1 MTRLPWPGGAT
12 AERVRRYAAG
22 KDGPAI
28 GAVRVHG
35 DEAMRIKACAAVLL
49 SASVAIAAAALPAV
63 AVAQGM
69 GGGGGTP
76 GEAVPTP
83 LLPEAGAT
91 VLAPAGAED
100 ASGYPASARKDYIL
114 ACVNVNGGTED
125 ARKSC
130 GCSMDVIAS
139 ILPYDRYDQADTI
152 LRMRRMAGGY
162 LAGEFRVQ
170 STNQTLDELREAQAE
185 GEVRCF

>member
-1 MTRLPWPGGAT
+1 MRLG
-12 AERVRRYAAG
+12 
-22 KDGPAI
+22 
-28 GAVRVHG
+28 
-35 DEAMRIKACAAVLL
+35 ACAAVLL
-49 SASVAIAAAALPAV
+49 CVGVATAAGVPSAAAQEAA
-63 AVAQGM
+63 A
-69 GGGGGTP
+69 GT
-76 GEAVPTP
+76 A
-83 LLPEAGAT
+83 PEAGPS
-91 VLAPAGAED
+91 PAAASEPED

-114 ACVNVNGGTED
+114 ACVTVNGGTEA
-125 ARKSC
+125 ARTSC

-170 STNQTLDELREAQAE
+170 SANQTLDALREAQAE

>member
-1 MTRLPWPGGAT
+1 MPGDA
-12 AERVRRYAAG
+12 VV
-22 KDGPAI
+22 
-28 GAVRVHG
+28 VRVWAG
-35 DEAMRIKACAAVLL
+35 VLVGLAV
-49 SASVAIAAAALPAV
+49 AAAAMP
-63 AVAQGM
+63 AVAQG
-69 GGGGGTP
+69 TEAP
-76 GEAVPTP
+76 GSEAAP
-83 LLPEAGAT
+83 LLPEAGP
-91 VLAPAGAED
+91 APAAAAGAED

-125 ARKSC
+125 ARRSC

-139 ILPYDRYDQADTI
+139 ILPYERYDQADTI

>member
-1 MTRLPWPGGAT
+1 MAF
-12 AERVRRYAAG
+12 
-22 KDGPAI
+22 
-28 GAVRVHG
+28 
-35 DEAMRIKACAAVLL
+35 KACAAFLL
-49 SASVAIAAAALPAV
+49 AASMAVAAALPAW
-63 AVAQGM
+63 AQDAAGVQ
-69 GGGGGTP
+69 GGEP
-76 GEAVPTP
+76 A
-83 LLPEAGAT
+83 LPQAGAT
-91 VLAPAGAED
+91 PAAPAGPADE
-100 ASGYPASARKDYIL
+100 SGYPASARKDYIL
-114 ACVNVNGGTED
+114 ACVNVNGGTEE

-139 ILPYDRYDQADTI
+139 ILPYERYDQADTI

>member
-1 MTRLPWPGGAT
+1 MGGA
-12 AERVRRYAAG
+12 RLG
-22 KDGPAI
+22 
-28 GAVRVHG
+28 
-35 DEAMRIKACAAVLL
+35 VLL
-49 SASVAIAAAALPAV
+49 AGSLAV
-63 AVAQGM
+63 ACLVSQVGLIPAAQAQSVPD
-69 GGGGGTP
+69 TP
-76 GEAVPTP
+76 EMADPPSAGPNPVPAAEASEVT
-83 LLPEAGAT
+83 
-91 VLAPAGAED
+91 
-100 ASGYPASARKDYIL
+100 SGYPESARKDYIL
-114 ACVNVNGGTED
+114 ACVNVNGGTEQ

-130 GCSMDVIAS
+130 SCSMDVIAS

>member
-1 MTRLPWPGGAT
+1 MRL
-12 AERVRRYAAG
+12 
-22 KDGPAI
+22 
-28 GAVRVHG
+28 
-35 DEAMRIKACAAVLL
+35 MACAAVLL
-49 SASVAIAAAALPAV
+49 CAGVAIAAAAPPAAAQDAAASDPGVALP
-63 AVAQGM
+63 Q
-69 GGGGGTP
+69 
-76 GEAVPTP
+76 
-83 LLPEAGAT
+83 AGPSP
-91 VLAPAGAED
+91 APAPGPQD
-100 ASGYPASARKDYIL
+100 ASGYPASARRDYIL
-114 ACVNVNGGTED
+114 ACVNVNGGTD
-125 ARKSC
+125 AARTSC

>member
-1 MTRLPWPGGAT
+1 MRL
-12 AERVRRYAAG
+12 
-22 KDGPAI
+22 
-28 GAVRVHG
+28 
-35 DEAMRIKACAAVLL
+35 KACAAVLL
-49 SASVAIAAAALPAV
+49 CVCAAVA
-63 AVAQGM
+63 AVAQEA
-69 GGGGGTP
+69 TP
-76 GEAVPTP
+76 GGVGA
-83 LLPEAGAT
+83 LPQAGASP
-91 VLAPAGAED
+91 APLD

-114 ACVNVNGGTED
+114 ACVTVNGGTEA
-125 ARKSC
+125 ARASC

-170 STNQTLDELREAQAE
+170 STNQTLDALREAQAE

>member
-1 MTRLPWPGGAT
+1 MP
-12 AERVRRYAAG
+12 
-22 KDGPAI
+22 
-28 GAVRVHG
+28 
-35 DEAMRIKACAAVLL
+35 
-49 SASVAIAAAALPAV
+49 
-63 AVAQGM
+63 
-69 GGGGGTP
+69 
-76 GEAVPTP
+76 
-83 LLPEAGAT
+83 
-91 VLAPAGAED
+91 PAGTAPKIAPSGPED

-114 ACVNVNGGTED
+114 ACVNVNGGGDE